1 MKENGIKYFEAPFEA
16 KQQRGKFEESGYIEA
31 TISSDGDMIML
42 GAKEIL
48 VQTNMKILEFFF
60 FHSIYVLISMF
71 AQLGILCMY
80 ISPRINTSKR
90 CQVGMLKF
98 EAESLLLSL

>member
-48 VQTNMKILEFFF
+48 VQTNIKTLDFCVFQSM
-60 FHSIYVLISMF
+60 YVLI
-71 AQLGILCMY
+71 
-80 ISPRINTSKR
+80 
-90 CQVGMLKF
+90 
-98 EAESLLLSL
+98 